1 MADQETNASQPPHP
15 ADDDLAGQQAGPA
28 DADAELALRLKE
40 AREARQLTQQ
50 AVATRSK
57 WADIEGKGISRTA
70 LVGYEAGTS
79 RPGARELRILCR
91 TLVVSPNKLLFGTET
106 PIATAHPALETIGS
120 DHKNGLRQAVDL
132 AFVLAAL
139 KGHERDALASLAL
152 SMAGRQLGDLRLS
165 YLRMLAAY
173 AIPAIVEAL
182 KPDLPDGVDPSSMSL
197 EDAVDALTRGAGSN
211 LGTNLKLDGDQVVGG
226 EWLYQDP
233 KHQTGNVEKDDI

>member
-1 MADQETNASQPPHP
+1 MTEPPHL
-15 ADDDLAGQQAGPA
+15 ADDGPAGLQPVSA
-28 DADAELALRLKE
+28 DADTALALRLKE

-79 RPGARELRILCR
+79 RPGARELRILCQ

-106 PIATAHPALETIGS
+106 PIATAHPALEAFGTAS
-120 DHKNGLRQAVDL
+120 KHGLRQAVDL

-152 SMAGRQLGDLRLS
+152 SMAGRQLGDIRLS
-165 YLRMLAAY
+165 HLRMLAAY
-173 AIPAIVEAL
+173 AMPAIDEAL
-182 KPDLPDGVDPSSMSL
+182 RPNLPDGVDPSSMTL
-197 EDAVDALTRGAGSN
+197 EAATDALSQGGGAN
-211 LGTNLKLDGDQVVGG
+211 FGTNLQLDGDQVIGG
-226 EWLYQDP
+226 EWLYPDP
-233 KHQTGNVEKDDI
+233 KHRTRDVEKDDK